1 MDDLHTLAAEGGSKV
16 VWVDQR
22 LEKSL
27 ALPEE
32 MRARLLQPIN

>member
-1 MDDLHTLAAEGGSKV
+1 
-16 VWVDQR
+16 VDQR
-22 LEKSL
+22 LEKSC